1 MTPLSK
7 ERQDDILI
15 DERSMTGDYVYF
27 RQVKNS
33 TVVYVESSSQ
43 RGLSRM
49 YKKSA
54 TRSAYW
60 QTGFNSEDKR
70 RLFIGLRVPK
80 STG

>member
-33 TVVYVESSSQ
+33 TIVYVESSSQ
-43 RGLSRM
+43 RG
-49 YKKSA
+49 
-54 TRSAYW
+54 
-60 QTGFNSEDKR
+60 
-70 RLFIGLRVPK
+70 
-80 STG
+80 

>member
-33 TVVYVESSSQ
+33 TIVYVESSS
-43 RGLSRM
+43 LKEDDHECI
-49 YKKSA
+49 KKSA
-54 TRSAYW
+54 TRSVRW
-60 QTGFNSEDKR
+60 
-70 RLFIGLRVPK
+70 
-80 STG
+80 